1 MANLHLVTG
10 YAGTPHITAE
20 DHGSLNA
27 AIFGSGSYVL
37 DRGNKLS
44 ASAITSNQVRVLDGD
59 LLIQGRHARL
69 AENTYVDLTIENGA
83 QGYYRNDLIV
93 ARYTKNSSTG
103 VEQCN
108 LVVIKGTAAT
118 ADPADPAYTE
128 GDILGNGDATAD
140 FPLYR
145 IPLDGLT
152 VGTPVPLFSVA
163 YVAFLGPDGKV
174 PSECLPEMNYIPV
187 SQKGAAGGV
196 APLGSDGKV
205 GSSYLPSMNYI
216 PLSQKGAANGVA
228 ALNASGKFPGENV
241 STDWKAATNLNVS
254 VETGVEVTANRV
266 LYKQIGSLVFVSA
279 HIDVYAPVMESHH
292 AVVRFSGLP
301 ATAMID
307 SVPVQ
312 AGYADV
318 TAGSDKITITIADN
332 VSGNFNLVINY
343 FYFTNS

>member
-152 VGTPVPLFSVA
+152 VGTPVQLFSVA

-228 ALNASGKFPGENV
+228 ALNASGKFPGENI
-241 STDWKAATNLNVS
+241 STDWKVATGTPNNSETTQLTVS
-254 VETGVEVTANRV
+254 RV
-266 LYKQIGSLVFVSA
+266 LYKQVGSLVFVSA
-279 HIDVYAPVMESHH
+279 HINMKKTGNPSEFITVYLSGLPTIAFIDNIQFSTEFADVYAGSGRIAIH
-292 AVVRFSGLP
+292 AHEEF
-301 ATAMID
+301 T
-307 SVPVQ
+307 
-312 AGYADV
+312 
-318 TAGSDKITITIADN
+318 GSQPIN
-332 VSGNFNLVINY
+332 INY